1 MNGRTDGQTLFYRT
15 LPAKARG
22 PISLYFLAI
31 CANFPSGPKFGKKK
45 NSLAKR
51 FEHSV
56 ENSLPQAT
64 NFLGFVKCFSEF
76 AKGIY
81 ETCDRNLFKLAIII
95 IVAILSI
102 VHFILFLCFASHN

>member
-1 MNGRTDGQTLFYRT
+1 MNRRTDGQTLFYRT
-15 LPAKARG
+15 LPAEARG

-31 CANFPSGPKFGKKK
+31 CDNFPSGPKFGKK
-45 NSLAKR
+45 NSLAKK

-81 ETCDRNLFKLAIII
+81 EICDRDFFKLAIII
-95 IVAILSI
+95 IVVILSI
-102 VHFILFLCFASHN
+102 VHFILFLCFASNN